1 MPLALLALAIG
12 AFGIGT
18 TEFVIMGLLPEVAA
32 TYGVSIPTAGFLV
45 TGYALGVVLGAP
57 LMTVLGTR
65 IPRKRMLMLLMGLF
79 IVGNVVSAL
88 APAFGVMLAGRV
100 VASLAHGAFFGIGA
114 VVAAEL
120 VAPEKKAGAIAMMF
134 TGLTVANVVGVPLG
148 TLVGQHLGWRVTFL
162 IVASLGLLGLLGI
175 ARLVP
180 DLPRPEGVRIRHELA
195 AFRNVQVLLAMG
207 MTVLGFGGV
216 FAAITYITP
225 MMTNVAGFADTSVTW
240 LLVLLG
246 LGMVA
251 GNLVGGRFA
260 DRALMPMLYTSLG
273 ALAVVLAAFTLTAHT
288 RAAPPS
294 PSSSSGPSA
303 SPPCRRCRS
312 GSSTRPPAPDP
323 GLRRQHRRLQPRQRP
338 RRLARRPRHRRRTR
352 LDRPELGRRGTGRLR
367 PGPRPGLRRA
377 GTPYGDPRGRRR
389 RQPGHRGRR
398 PDGDRSRRTGPPL
411 IHRPPH
417 TTPLHPTPP
426 PLTSQETRMS
436 TPTRTRTAV
445 APLTTAD
452 AETLVAAATAAAE
465 AAGVAVSVTVLDAGG
480 HPLAFRRDD
489 RAVLISGETSTRK
502 AFTALQLDAPTADL
516 VDAVQP
522 GGPFHTLPTALDRP
536 LLFIAGGLPVHRD
549 GRLVGAIGVGGG
561 APAQDHGFAESALG
575 ALA

>member
-32 TYGVSIPTAGFLV
+32 GYGVSIPTAGFLV

-65 IPRKRMLMLLMGLF
+65 VPRKRMLMLLMGLF
-79 IVGNVVSAL
+79 VIGNVLSAL

-120 VAPEKKAGAIAMMF
+120 VAPDKKAGAIAMMF

-162 IVASLGLLGLLGI
+162 IVAALGVLGLLGI

-180 DLPRPEGVRIRHELA
+180 DLPRPEGVRIRHEIA

-225 MMTNVAGFADTSVTW
+225 MMTNVAGFADASVTW

-273 ALAVVLAAFTLTAHT
+273 ALALVLALFTVTAHT
-288 RAAPPS
+288 EAGAAVTLFLIGALGFATVPPLQKRVLDQAAGAPTLAS
-294 PSSSSGPSA
+294 AVNIGAFNLGNALAAWLGGLVIAAGLGWTAPNWVGAALAASALVLALVSGA
-303 SPPCRRCRS
+303 
-312 GSSTRPPAPDP
+312 
-323 GLRRQHRRLQPRQRP
+323 L
-338 RRLARRPRHRRRTR
+338 
-352 LDRPELGRRGTGRLR
+352 E
-367 PGPRPGLRRA
+367 
-377 GTPYGDPRGRRR
+377 
-389 RQPGHRGRR
+389 
-398 PDGDRSRRTGPPL
+398 RRTGTRAGADGDSRL
-411 IHRPPH
+411 I
-417 TTPLHPTPP
+417 
-426 PLTSQETRMS
+426 
-436 TPTRTRTAV
+436 AAG
-445 APLTTAD
+445 AP
-452 AETLVAAATAAAE
+452 EAAARPAAA
-465 AAGVAVSVTVLDAGG
+465 V
-480 HPLAFRRDD
+480 
-489 RAVLISGETSTRK
+489 
-502 AFTALQLDAPTADL
+502 
-516 VDAVQP
+516 
-522 GGPFHTLPTALDRP
+522 
-536 LLFIAGGLPVHRD
+536 
-549 GRLVGAIGVGGG
+549 
-561 APAQDHGFAESALG
+561 PAHH
-575 ALA
+575 